1 MDFLINN
8 QSAEKQGIYLVD
20 YPDILTAEQN
30 TTFYSVNGRDGS
42 MATDEG
48 LQDVNYTFKF
58 AIYNFNDVYQAYSKA
73 VSFLKSGT
81 YVSTDEWSFNLYF
94 NHIQFSGAT
103 VDKGVILNF
112 SVVYRCRPLKY
123 LKNIQP
129 IILNSN
135 GSINNVG
142 TYKALPLI
150 RLYRS
155 GAGQGTLTVNSDTI
169 TFDMQKDYYD
179 LDSYLMDCFYQN
191 TNMNS
196 YMSGVFPELKIGNN
210 SISFAGK
217 ISKIQI
223 EPRWVYL

>member
-1 MDFLINN
+1 MDFSINN

-30 TTFYSVNGRDGS
+30 TTFYSVSGRDGS
-42 MATDEG
+42 MAQDEG

-58 AIYNFNDVYQAYSKA
+58 AIYNFSDVYQAYSKA
-73 VSFLKSGT
+73 ISFLKSGN
-81 YVSTDEWSFNLYF
+81 YVSTDEWNFNLYF
-94 NHIQFSGAT
+94 NHIQIGNAT

-129 IILNSN
+129 ITLTTS
-135 GSINNVG
+135 GTVNNIG
-142 TYKALPLI
+142 TYKALPSI
-150 RLYRS
+150 RVYRS
-155 GAGQGTLTVNSDTI
+155 GAGTGTLKVNSDTI
-169 TFDMQKDYYD
+169 TFDMQKDFYD
-179 LDSYLMDCFYQN
+179 VDSYLMDCFSQN
-191 TNMNS
+191 TNMNA
-196 YMSGVFPELKIGNN
+196 YMSGVFPELKVGSNT
-210 SISFAGK
+210 ISFTGT

>member
-20 YPDILTAEQN
+20 YPEILTAEQN
-30 TTFYSVNGRDGS
+30 TTFYSVSGRDGS
-42 MATDEG
+42 MAQDEG

-58 AIYNFNDVYQAYSKA
+58 AIYNFSDVYQAYSKA
-73 VSFLKSGT
+73 ISFLKSGN
-81 YVSTDEWSFNLYF
+81 YVSTDEWNFNLYF
-94 NHIQFSGAT
+94 NHIQIGNAT

-129 IILNSN
+129 ITLTTS
-135 GSINNVG
+135 GTVNNIG
-142 TYKALPLI
+142 TYKALPSI
-150 RLYRS
+150 RVYRS
-155 GAGQGTLTVNSDTI
+155 GAGTGTLKVNSDTI
-169 TFDMQKDYYD
+169 TFDMQKDFYD
-179 LDSYLMDCFYQN
+179 VDSYLMDCFYQN
-191 TNMNS
+191 TNMNA
-196 YMSGVFPELKIGNN
+196 YMSGVFPELKVGGNT
-210 SISFAGK
+210 ISLTGT